1 MAVELRENKEHKKGT
16 LEFLFSYQEN
26 DENDNDEEKLTYF
39 TEYSYGFPQSNTQT
53 IEMKQNTYIAE
64 SLRIT
69 PKLHKGSHDAE
80 LVVIHSHKSRFGK
93 EVKFMVCFYLKK
105 ATNDDIPDIQLPLKT
120 LSLDTW
126 MSHEKNPQYY
136 KTRNDYHVVICPGP
150 LTINGDDLNQLQGN
164 SKSLYKELMEPEVF
178 DVLRSIVT
186 LQDNSTNRIIDTST
200 ATLNRKLVQQE
211 SIVVEGFQE
220 GNHSYM
226 ECEILEEDN
235 SDEYE
240 EKVLMSLKENS
251 FRYWY
256 TSVATVAQGL
266 ILFLVFGYAIPPLV
280 ISGASKEL
288 FNRSIY
294 AGTIYD
300 IIMWIV
306 FTAFLILFVLTFFK
320 DIPPI
325 LSIIFSGIFFSNF
338 IGYWTIYKPDKNQ
351 LLGFYNYFLPY
362 GNNHLE
368 N

>member
-16 LEFLFSYQEN
+16 LEFLFSYEEN
-26 DENDNDEEKLTYF
+26 DDEEKLTYF

-105 ATNDDIPDIQLPLKT
+105 ATNDDMPDIQLPLKT

-150 LTINGDDLNQLQGN
+150 LTIDKDDLNQLQGN

-186 LQDNSTNRIIDTST
+186 LQDNSTNRVIDTST

-211 SIVVEGFQE
+211 STVVEGF
-220 GNHSYM
+220 GVGDSYM
-226 ECEILEEDN
+226 ECEILEGDD

-240 EKVLMSLKENS
+240 VYALSLKNNS
-251 FRYWY
+251 IQNWY
-256 TSVATVAQGL
+256 TFVSTVAQGL
-266 ILFLVFGYAIPPLV
+266 VLFLIFGYAIPPIV
-280 ISGASKEL
+280 ISSASQDWK
-288 FNRSIY
+288 IAY
-294 AGTIYD
+294 AGTLYD
-300 IIMWIV
+300 IFIIIM
-306 FTAFLILFVLTFFK
+306 LIASVVVMFIDNKIAHIFA
-320 DIPPI
+320 
-325 LSIIFSGIFFSNF
+325 IICSGIFFSNL
-338 IGYWTIYKPDKNQ
+338 IGYWTIYKPPKEQ
-351 LLGFYNYFLPY
+351 LQSFLNYILPY
-362 GNNHLE
+362 GRNHLDE
-368 N
+368 I

>member
-16 LEFLFSYQEN
+16 LEFLFSYE
-26 DENDNDEEKLTYF
+26 ENDNDEENLTYF

-105 ATNDDIPDIQLPLKT
+105 ATNDDMPDIQLPLKT

-186 LQDNSTNRIIDTST
+186 LQDNSTNRVIDTST

-211 SIVVEGFQE
+211 STVLEGFQE
-220 GNHSYM
+220 GGGDHSYM
-226 ECEILEEDN
+226 ECEILEGDD

-240 EKVLMSLKENS
+240 EKVLSLKNNS
-251 FRYWY
+251 IQNWY
-256 TSVATVAQGL
+256 TFVSTVAQGL
-266 ILFLVFGYAIPPLV
+266 VLFLIFGYSIPPIV
-280 ISGASKEL
+280 ISGANIDA
-288 FNRSIY
+288 FDIAY

-300 IIMWIV
+300 IFIIIM
-306 FTAFLILFVLTFFK
+306 LIASVVVMFIDDKIAHIFA
-320 DIPPI
+320 
-325 LSIIFSGIFFSNF
+325 IICSGIFFSNL
-338 IGYWTIYKPDKNQ
+338 IGYWTIYKPPKEQ
-351 LLGFYNYFLPY
+351 LQSFLNYILPY
-362 GNNHLE
+362 GRNHLDE
-368 N
+368 I

>member
-16 LEFLFSYQEN
+16 LEFLFSYQ
-26 DENDNDEEKLTYF
+26 ENDNDEEKLTYF

-105 ATNDDIPDIQLPLKT
+105 ATNDDMPDIQLPLKT

-126 MSHEKNPQYY
+126 ISHEKNPQYY

-150 LTINGDDLNQLQGN
+150 LTIDKDDLNQLQGN

-186 LQDNSTNRIIDTST
+186 LQDNSTNRVIDTST

-211 SIVVEGFQE
+211 STVVEGFHE

-226 ECEILEEDN
+226 ECEILEGDDL
-235 SDEYE
+235 DEYE
-240 EKVLMSLKENS
+240 VYALPLKENS

-266 ILFLVFGYAIPPLV
+266 VLFLIFGYAIPPIV
-280 ISGASKEL
+280 ISGASRYKYVGKAYEL
-288 FNRSIY
+288 FIC
-294 AGTIYD
+294 
-300 IIMWIV
+300 II
-306 FTAFLILFVLTFFK
+306 FVLFLVMFFMK
-320 DIPPI
+320 VDIAAV
-325 LSIIFSGIFFSNF
+325 IFSGIYFSNL
-338 IGYWTIYKPDKNQ
+338 IGYWTIYKPDKEK
-351 LLGFYNYFLPY
+351 LVGPVNYVFPY
-362 GNNHLE
+362 ANNHFA
-368 N
+368 ND

>member
-105 ATNDDIPDIQLPLKT
+105 ATNDDVFSSKQPDIQLPLKT

-186 LQDNSTNRIIDTST
+186 LQDNSTNRVIDTST

-211 SIVVEGFQE
+211 STVVEGFQE
-220 GNHSYM
+220 GDHSYM
-226 ECEILEEDN
+226 ECEILEGDD

-240 EKVLMSLKENS
+240 EYALSFKETS

-266 ILFLVFGYAIPPLV
+266 VLFLIFGYAIPPIV
-280 ISGASKEL
+280 ISNAKTVWRFAYLGTFYDCFIWLIFLL
-288 FNRSIY
+288 FLVMFFMKV
-294 AGTIYD
+294 D
-300 IIMWIV
+300 IAAV
-306 FTAFLILFVLTFFK
+306 
-320 DIPPI
+320 
-325 LSIIFSGIFFSNF
+325 IFSGIFFSNF
-338 IGYWTIYKPDKNQ
+338 IGYWTIYKPPKDQ

-368 N
+368 D

>member
-16 LEFLFSYQEN
+16 LEFLFSYQ
-26 DENDNDEEKLTYF
+26 ENDNDEEKLTYF

-105 ATNDDIPDIQLPLKT
+105 ATNDDMPDIQLPLKT

-186 LQDNSTNRIIDTST
+186 LQDNSTNRVIDTST

-211 SIVVEGFQE
+211 STVVEGFQE
-220 GNHSYM
+220 GGGDHSYM
-226 ECEILEEDN
+226 ECEILEGDD

-240 EKVLMSLKENS
+240 EYALPLKNNS
-251 FRYWY
+251 IRYWY
-256 TSVATVAQGL
+256 TSVTTVAQGL
-266 ILFLVFGYAIPPLV
+266 ALFLVFGYAIPPIV
-280 ISGASKEL
+280 ISGANIDIYNGFTRGTAYDFVMIIIFIL
-288 FNRSIY
+288 FLV
-294 AGTIYD
+294 
-300 IIMWIV
+300 M
-306 FTAFLILFVLTFFK
+306 LILTFSTKLQFA
-320 DIPPI
+320 PI
-325 LSIIFSGIFFSNF
+325 VAVICSGIYFSNF
-338 IGYWTIYKPDKNQ
+338 IGYWSIYRPEPNQ
-351 LLGFYNYFLPY
+351 IVSRITPY
-362 GNNHLE
+362 GNNHNE
-368 N
+368 

>member
-16 LEFLFSYQEN
+16 LEFLFSYE
-26 DENDNDEEKLTYF
+26 ENDNDEEKLTYF

-105 ATNDDIPDIQLPLKT
+105 ATNDDMPDIQLPLKT

-186 LQDNSTNRIIDTST
+186 LQDNSTNRVIDTST

-211 SIVVEGFQE
+211 STVVEGFQE
-220 GNHSYM
+220 GGGDHSYM
-226 ECEILEEDN
+226 ECEILEGDD

-240 EKVLMSLKENS
+240 EKVLSLKNNS
-251 FRYWY
+251 IQNWY
-256 TSVATVAQGL
+256 TFVSTVAQGL
-266 ILFLVFGYAIPPLV
+266 VLFLIFGYAIPPIV
-280 ISGASKEL
+280 ISGANKD
-288 FNRSIY
+288 FFGYAY
-294 AGTIYD
+294 AGTLYD
-300 IIMWIV
+300 IFIIIM
-306 FTAFLILFVLTFFK
+306 LIASVVVMFIDDKIAHIFA
-320 DIPPI
+320 
-325 LSIIFSGIFFSNF
+325 IICSGIFFSNL
-338 IGYWTIYKPDKNQ
+338 IGYWTIYKPPKEQ
-351 LLGFYNYFLPY
+351 LQSFLNYILPY
-362 GNNHLE
+362 GRNHLDE
-368 N
+368 I